1 MKKKVVVASAL
12 LLALVL
18 LVQVS
23 GASSSSNNKILEF
36 RTMIGVSGP
45 FVGANPI
52 NGVTGAGHAWRIASA
67 RGQLQTDGSLE
78 VEVKGLVLAGG
89 ANDGVNPQDHFRAVV
104 ACQTIGDDGQATTAS
119 AVTPE
124 FPATPQGDSEIEAN
138 VSIPSPCFDP
148 AVFVTSK
155 GTGTPAWFAVAG
167 R

>member
-1 MKKKVVVASAL
+1 MKKVVVASAL

-52 NGVTGAGHAWRIASA
+52 NGVTGAGAAWRIDSA
-67 RGQLQTDGSLE
+67 RGELQTDGSLE
-78 VEVKGLVLAGG
+78 VEVKGLVLVNTGM
-89 ANDGVNPQDHFRAVV
+89 NPQSAFRAVV
-104 ACQTIGDDGQATTAS
+104 ACQTIVNGQATTAS
-119 AVTPE
+119 AVTPA
-124 FPATPQGDSEIEAN
+124 FPATQQGDSEIEAN

-148 AVFVTSK
+148 AVFVTT
-155 GTGTPAWFAVAG
+155 GAGTPPRWFAVTG
-167 R
+167 H